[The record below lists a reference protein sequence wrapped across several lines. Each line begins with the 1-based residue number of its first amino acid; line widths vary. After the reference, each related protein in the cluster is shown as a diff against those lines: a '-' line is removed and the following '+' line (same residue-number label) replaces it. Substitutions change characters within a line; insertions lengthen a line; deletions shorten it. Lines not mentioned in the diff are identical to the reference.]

1 MPLVAFPPFLPPSL
15 SSPAPQLLSALDYF
29 HQVGLNYHTLCSEHV
44 LLWSMEPVSVKLS
57 DSGITHTSAGCEV
70 TPLLLLIHVHVVE
83 CSDTVRGEGREILLH
98 CAPVKIVLCCVYV
111 ACWHGNSGHMYI
123 TVSCCVSVVFLHQ
136 CCSECAEEKLTC
148 PQSKTLPTLP
158 SPHLSTSILAPPCT
172 LSPFP

>member
-1 MPLVAFPPFLPPSL
+1 MPLVTFPPFLPPSL

-83 CSDTVRGEGREILLH
+83 WSDTVRGERGGREILLH
-98 CAPVKIVLCCVYV
+98 CAPVKIVVCCVYV
-111 ACWHGNSGHMYI
+111 ACWHGNSGARCWTHVHVYYCLMLCF
-123 TVSCCVSVVFLHQ
+123 SCV
-136 CCSECAEEKLTC
+136 
-148 PQSKTLPTLP
+148 PTSML
-158 SPHLSTSILAPPCT
+158 
-172 LSPFP
+172 F